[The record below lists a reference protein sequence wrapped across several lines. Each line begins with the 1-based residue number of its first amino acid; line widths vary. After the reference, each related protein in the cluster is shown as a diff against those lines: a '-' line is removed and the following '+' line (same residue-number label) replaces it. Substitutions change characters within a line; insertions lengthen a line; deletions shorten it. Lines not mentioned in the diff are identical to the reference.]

1 MLKSRRKN
9 EMKHIGLVDRVEW
22 ARGILSA
29 ERKAAIR
36 SHIDDGC
43 ETCARALA
51 LWERVVTMA
60 NREVR
65 YRPPQTAVDAA
76 KSFFTLYGPKKT
88 APLKEKIARL
98 IYDSFHEPLP
108 AGIRS
113 AMRSSRQA
121 LYKTGSFVLDLRL
134 EALPGTNRLSL
145 VGQVLHQADPL
156 KGVTDLPVVLVTE
169 KSKVAETTTNAFG
182 EFQLEFDADKKNRLS
197 IVLDEKRA
205 IVIPSDGLQ
214 MRSSKGKARSPL
226 EESHQNK
233 KRGH

>member
-1 MLKSRRKN
+1 
-9 EMKHIGLVDRVEW
+9 MKHIGLVDSVEW

-29 ERKAAIR
+29 EREAAIR

-43 ETCARALA
+43 ERCARALA

-65 YRPPQTAVDAA
+65 YRPPTTAVDAA
-76 KSFFTLYGPKKT
+76 KSFFALYGPKKT
-88 APLKEKIARL
+88 APLKRKIARL
-98 IYDSFHEPLP
+98 IFDSFHEPLP
-108 AGIRS
+108 AGNPLGHALVPPGPVQDRQFSFSICVSRPCRARTAS
-113 AMRSSRQA
+113 ALWVRFFIKPS
-121 LYKTGSFVLDLRL
+121 
-134 EALPGTNRLSL
+134 
-145 VGQVLHQADPL
+145 PL

-197 IVLDEKRA
+197 VVLDEKRA

-214 MRSSKGKARSPL
+214 MQSSKGKARSPL